1 MFKRLKRRESILL
14 FCIFPREGYDRSS
27 LANAFDLTYFHGRA
41 FDTIPEINSHH
52 KYDWLITPSNYI
64 TCPEAKYPNKNA
76 DLDVL
81 IGYTDGAIIW
91 EIGQRSN
98 GNEM

>member
-1 MFKRLKRRESILL
+1 M
-14 FCIFPREGYDRSS
+14 
-27 LANAFDLTYFHGRA
+27 
-41 FDTIPEINSHH
+41 
-52 KYDWLITPSNYI
+52 TPSNYI